1 MTVSDPKH
9 LDPSLEWP
17 VCVKTFAE
25 FDSIKPL
32 CESVGFK
39 NVQIIDAESP
49 LEGMDLPDV
58 EVVHNDE
65 DNRHKIHGKYAEQY
79 ELIQNV
85 DMDKLCKVV
94 TIYGEK

>member
-1 MTVSDPKH
+1 
-9 LDPSLEWP
+9 
-17 VCVKTFAE
+17 
-25 FDSIKPL
+25 
-32 CESVGFK
+32 
-39 NVQIIDAESP
+39 
-49 LEGMDLPDV
+49 MDLPDV

-79 ELIQNV
+79 EFLQNV